1 MLKNKLLLSLP
12 ALLTLAACK
21 PAEKAASDAS
31 ATKAVPASD
40 SARPAHWGYEGEDG
54 PPYWPKLSP
63 VYAACGEGKSQSP
76 INITQAEAGETSA
89 WKLDYQKTKLKISHH
104 AHVDDIIDNGHTIQV
119 TVDGGSTLTT
129 DKDTYVLKQFHFH
142 TPSEHTVDG
151 AHMPLEIHFVH
162 QSADGKLAVVGVL
175 VREGPANENL
185 AKLITHFPTAK
196 GETKHVADVELDLKL
211 HLPDNVA
218 AYHYSGSLTTPPC
231 TENVDWMVLR
241 DPITASPEQLAAF
254 EAKLGKSNRPVQS
267 LHGRSLRTRLLQSKA
282 AE

>member
-1 MLKNKLLLSLP
+1 MLKNNRLLTLS

-21 PAEKAASDAS
+21 PAEKTAADAP
-31 ATKAVPASD
+31 ATKAAPAAD

-76 INITQAEAGETSA
+76 INITQAEAGESSA

-151 AHMPLEIHFVH
+151 THMPMEMHFVH
-162 QSADGKLAVVGVL
+162 QSADGKLAVVGVM

-196 GETKHVADVELDLKL
+196 GETKHVADVELDLKM